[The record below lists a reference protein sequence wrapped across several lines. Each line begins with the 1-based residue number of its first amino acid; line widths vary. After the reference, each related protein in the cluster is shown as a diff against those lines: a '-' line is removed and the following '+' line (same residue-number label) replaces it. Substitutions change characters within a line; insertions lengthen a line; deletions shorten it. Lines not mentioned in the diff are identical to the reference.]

1 MKEKDVKRIV
11 KKGYAKVARRTSCCS
26 PSATAIDNAQATSC
40 CQEMSLNEI
49 SRRMG
54 YTDEELAEVP
64 ESSNLGLGCGNPVT
78 LASVNEGEIVLD
90 LGSGAGVDCF
100 LAANRVGKTGKVI
113 GVDMTPEMVKKAR
126 KNAKRGGYETVEFK
140 VGEIENLP
148 VTDSSVDVIISN
160 CVVNLS
166 PDKEKVFQE
175 AFRVLKPGGRM
186 IISDIVLLKELPAS
200 LKNSEEAYIS
210 CVAGAVLK
218 EEYMGLIE
226 KAGFINIDILGENS
240 FPPELVISESPAQA
254 PTEDSDVL
262 LEKAEIFQS
271 MVSIKVRG
279 EKPG

>member
-11 KKGYAKVARRTSCCS
+11 KEGYAKVARRTDCCS
-26 PSATAIDNAQATSC
+26 PTATTVDNAQDTGC

-78 LASVNEGEIVLD
+78 LASVNEGETVLD

-126 KNAKRGGYETVEFK
+126 KNAKKGGYETVEFR
-140 VGEIENLP
+140 VGEIEDLP
-148 VTDSSVDVIISN
+148 VSDNSVDVIISN
-160 CVVNLS
+160 CVINLS

-175 AFRVLKPGGRM
+175 AFRVLKPGGRI

-200 LKNSEEAYIS
+200 LRDSEEAYIG

-218 EEYMGLIE
+218 DEYMGLIE
-226 KAGFINIDILGENS
+226 KAGFININILGENL
-240 FPPELVISESPAQA
+240 FPPELVVSELPAQA
-254 PTEDSDVL
+254 STENSNMPP
-262 LEKAEIFQS
+262 EKAEIFQS
-271 MVSIKVRG
+271 IVSIKVQG